1 MYTSF
6 EGVIVMKLE
15 PVKRKGIFT
24 NIIDVMLLIV
34 MLSFFSFSCGTS
46 PSLVISTSP
55 KTSLTTPLSSLTL
68 KTTAVTSSG
77 TLDTITK
84 SGNGVPLT
92 DKNALL
98 GSWAEIK
105 VDNFVSG
112 LTQTRT
118 YSTNGSDSYIFMFD
132 QINVTET
139 HEGSTIYTGEWDYKN
154 GTFTMKDNSLNSR
167 PIVYT
172 DLRLKDGILTAIYKD
187 GDLSQILTW
196 QKLSD

>member
-1 MYTSF
+1 
-6 EGVIVMKLE
+6 MKLA

-24 NIIDVMLLIV
+24 SSIAVILLIV

-46 PSLVISTSP
+46 PSLIVSSSA
-55 KTSLTTPLSSLTL
+55 KTSLTTPVSSPTL
-68 KTTAVTSSG
+68 KTTQVTSSG
-77 TLDTITK
+77 ALNAITK
-84 SGNGVPLT
+84 SGNGIPVT
-92 DKNALL
+92 DKNVLL

-105 VDNFVSG
+105 VDNFVGG

-118 YSTNGSDSYIFMFD
+118 YSTNGSDSYIFTFD

-139 HEGSTIYTGEWDYKN
+139 HGGSTIYTGDWDYKN
-154 GTFTMKDNSLNSR
+154 GTFTMKDNSPNSR

-172 DLRLKDGILTAIYKD
+172 DLRFKDGILTAIYQD

-196 QKLSD
+196 QKMSD

>member
-1 MYTSF
+1 
-6 EGVIVMKLE
+6 MKLA
-15 PVKRKGIFT
+15 PVKRKGIFKSIT
-24 NIIDVMLLIV
+24 AVMLLII

-55 KTSLTTPLSSLTL
+55 KTSLTTPVSSLTL
-68 KTTAVTSSG
+68 KTTPVTSSG
-77 TLDTITK
+77 ALNAITK
-84 SGNGVPLT
+84 SGNGIPVT
-92 DKNALL
+92 DKNVLL
-98 GSWAEIK
+98 ESWAEIK

-112 LTQTRT
+112 LTQTKT

-139 HEGSTIYTGEWDYKN
+139 HGGSTIYTGEWDYKN

-167 PIVYT
+167 PIVYS
-172 DLRLKDGILTAIYKD
+172 DLRLKDEILTAINKD

-196 QKLSD
+196 QKLND

>member
-1 MYTSF
+1 
-6 EGVIVMKLE
+6 MKLK

-24 NIIDVMLLIV
+24 NIIAVMLLIV
-34 MLSFFSFSCGTS
+34 MLSFVSFGCGTS
-46 PSLVISTSP
+46 PSLEISTSP
-55 KTSLTTPLSSLTL
+55 KTSLTTPVSSLTL
-68 KTTAVTSSG
+68 KTTPVTSSG
-77 TLDTITK
+77 TLNTITK
-84 SGNGVPLT
+84 SGNGVPVT

-105 VDNFVSG
+105 VDNFVGG

-118 YSTNGSDSYIFMFD
+118 YSTNGSDSYIFIFD

-139 HEGSTIYTGEWDYKN
+139 HGGSTIYTGEWDYKN
-154 GTFTMKDNSLNSR
+154 GTFTMKDNSPNSR

-172 DLRLKDGILTAIYKD
+172 DLRLKDEILTAIYKD

>member
-1 MYTSF
+1 
-6 EGVIVMKLE
+6 MKLA
-15 PVKRKGIFT
+15 PAKRKGIFT
-24 NIIDVMLLIV
+24 SIAIMLLIV
-34 MLSFFSFSCGTS
+34 ILSFVSFGCGTS
-46 PSLVISTSP
+46 PSLEISTSP
-55 KTSLTTPLSSLTL
+55 KTSLTTPVSSLTL
-68 KTTAVTSSG
+68 KTTPITSSG
-77 TLDTITK
+77 TLNAITK
-84 SGNGVPLT
+84 SGNGLPLT

-105 VDNFVSG
+105 IDNYVGG

-139 HEGSTIYTGEWDYKN
+139 HGGSTIYTGEWDYKN
-154 GTFTMKDNSLNSR
+154 GTFTMKDNSPNSR

-172 DLRLKDGILTAIYKD
+172 DLRFKDGILTAIYKD

>member
-1 MYTSF
+1 
-6 EGVIVMKLE
+6 MKLE